1 MLKCVKLLL
10 QREGKIM
17 GQKIIYNPADWDDE
31 GEGEGEGESGDSFAE
46 EFSDEN
52 SDSLLLSETVTGY
65 EIFDDIDESVE
76 TLNSLADKQTA
87 VADSEILAAISPQ
100 DKAVFNRH
108 LEDLFELL
116 ELEQAADKA
125 AGIKIYQTDSSPS
138 RPWRFH

>member
-1 MLKCVKLLL
+1 
-10 QREGKIM
+10 M

-31 GEGEGEGESGDSFAE
+31 DESGDSLAE
-46 EFSDEN
+46 EVSDEN
-52 SDSLLLSETVTGY
+52 SDSLLLSETLTGY
-65 EIFDDIDESVE
+65 EVFDEIDESIE
-76 TLNSLADKQTA
+76 TLDSLADKQAA

-116 ELEQAADKA
+116 ELEQGADKA
-125 AGIKIYQTDSSPS
+125 AGVKIYQTDSSPS